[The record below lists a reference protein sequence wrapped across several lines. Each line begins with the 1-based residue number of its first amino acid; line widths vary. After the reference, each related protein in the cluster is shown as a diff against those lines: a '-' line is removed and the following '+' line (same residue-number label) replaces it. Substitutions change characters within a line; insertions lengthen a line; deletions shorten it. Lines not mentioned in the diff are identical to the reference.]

1 MVLKKPD
8 WIKVKIEGS
17 GKLAGVEN
25 LVKDLKL
32 NTVCHSANCPNR
44 MECFERRTA
53 TFMILGDKCTRNC
66 RYCNVLC
73 QKPDPVDPTEPKHI
87 KEAVDVLDLKHAVI
101 TSVTRDDLPDEGA
114 TQFRDVI
121 REIRSL
127 GKNITVEVL
136 IPDMH
141 AKKEHLDI
149 VFDERPDVL
158 NHNVEAVPSIFKQ
171 VRPQGNFEQSMEV
184 LRYAKERGLITKSGF
199 MVGLGETKE
208 EVLELLEKLR
218 EVDCDMVTIGQ
229 YLQPSRKHVEVSRYV
244 HPDEFEEYKR
254 TGLELGFKRV
264 SSGPFVRSS
273 YGAQAL

>member
-44 MECFERRTA
+44 MECFERKTA

-66 RYCNVLC
+66 KYCNVLC
-73 QKPDPVDPTEPKHI
+73 QKPDPVDKTEPKHI
-87 KEAVDVLDLKHAVI
+87 KEAVDVLGLKHAVI

-141 AKKEHLDI
+141 GKKEHLDI
-149 VFDERPDVL
+149 VFNERPDVL

-171 VRPQGNFEQSMEV
+171 VRPQGDFNQSMEV
-184 LRYAKERGLITKSGF
+184 LRYAKEKGLITKSGF

-208 EVLELLEKLR
+208 EVMELLEKLR

-229 YLQPSRKHVEVSRYV
+229 YLQPSRKHMEVSRYV
-244 HPDEFEEYKR
+244 HPDEFEEYKKR
-254 TGLELGFKRV
+254 GLELGFKRV

-273 YGAQAL
+273 YGAEAL